1 MLIALV
7 NLLTNY
13 FNATYELVEPRDG
26 GGWGVVGGGPRNSS
40 GAIGCVLRRQADLVP
55 FVGQTG
61 RRSEMVGFTIPI
73 FSESVAILSRAPRI
87 QRSPFIFL
95 RPFNN
100 DLWLALLGIAPLVA
114 IALYCIDQQAV
125 KIENTRNQP
134 PGGGININ
142 TTNERPIPFGESLWF
157 TYGALLNQGGAHVHG
172 AHSSRLLVAFWWFFV
187 IVVIAT
193 YIGNLIGL
201 LAFPEQ
207 RWPISDIE
215 DLAAHDGPKIYLVKG
230 SVVHQQVLE
239 MSNSL
244 MAPIAD
250 RLRNGQN
257 VELVSRSEVDID
269 AIARGDAVF
278 IDHEGNHDSR
288 YTIAFK
294 S

>member
-7 NLLTNY
+7 SLLTNY
-13 FNATYELVEPRDG
+13 FNATYELVEPSDG

-73 FSESVAILSRAPRI
+73 FSESVAILTRAPRI

-100 DLWLALLGIAPLVA
+100 DLWWAVLGVAPLVS
-114 IALYCIDQQAV
+114 IALYFIDQQAV
-125 KIENTRNQP
+125 KLKPANNPQLP
-134 PGGGININ
+134 SSVGIVAAG
-142 TTNERPIPFGESLWF
+142 ERPIPFGESLWF
-157 TYGALLNQGGAHVHG
+157 TYGALLNQGSSHIHDG
-172 AHSSRLLVAFWWFFV
+172 HSSRLLVAFWWFFV

-207 RWPISDIE
+207 RWPIADIE
-215 DLAAHDGPKIYLVKG
+215 DLAAYDGPKIYLVKG

-250 RLRNGQN
+250 RLKNGAN
-257 VELVSRSEVDID
+257 VELVSRSEVDIE

-278 IDHEGNHDSR
+278 IDHEGETDHW
-288 YTIAFK
+288 F
-294 S
+294 